1 MQKKKAYPPRSTPV
15 VQSRPAPVSALGN
28 PCPLDLGSFDLTTFM
43 LSVVNADSNL
53 IDSRVEAVI
62 LPAALFYDGIGQFA
76 AEEKLFVF
84 IRFSSSKLGFCLE
97 KSDHLKIFESIL
109 VSNLKQE
116 AETINVTNYLLLE
129 INDFNRIF
137 P

>member
-76 AEEKLFVF
+76 AGMWKYRINNTFGATVF
-84 IRFSSSKLGFCLE
+84 TSYGCF
-97 KSDHLKIFESIL
+97 
-109 VSNLKQE
+109 
-116 AETINVTNYLLLE
+116 
-129 INDFNRIF
+129 
-137 P
+137 